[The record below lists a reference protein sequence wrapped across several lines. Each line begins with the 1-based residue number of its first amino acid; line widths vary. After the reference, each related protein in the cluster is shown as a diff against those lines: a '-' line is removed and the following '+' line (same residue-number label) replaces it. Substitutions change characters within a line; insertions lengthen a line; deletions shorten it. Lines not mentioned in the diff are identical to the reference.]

1 MAVSFEDKESGRK
14 RKNKT
19 IDNRA
24 SDEVYIT
31 RDKITNILKEHID
44 KVSYRKIMLNL
55 IISYIPFTMSLF
67 SSEFKDVMSLQSRDI
82 NTFFIFVWIAFTIY
96 LVVTI
101 TRAIKNAMTVDDV
114 VDIIFNK
121 KKRKKQR
128 KRKWKFWR

>member
-1 MAVSFEDKESGRK
+1 MAVSFEDKGSGRK

-55 IISYIPFTMSLF
+55 IITYVPFTMSLF
-67 SSEFKDVMSLQSRDI
+67 SSEFRDILSVQSRDI

-96 LVVTI
+96 LVFTI
-101 TRAIKNAMTVDDV
+101 IITIKNAMSVDDV

-121 KKRKKQR
+121 KKRKRQR
-128 KRKWKFWR
+128 KCKWKFW